1 MLTFK
6 IHDRDYKIRTDNVEG
21 KLKKK
26 QKNSKTN

>member
-26 QKNSKTN
+26 TEKF

>member
-6 IHDRDYKIRTDNVEG
+6 IRDRGFKTRTDNVEG

-26 QKNSKTN
+26 KKKEKF